1 MAGIFFFFIVLLLLL
16 QYVLKSQVRVI
27 KYARSNCIFAQVSF
41 LEIFHQSPFIL
52 QNIVMNFKVD
62 PYYWRREGYALNS
75 E

>member
-16 QYVLKSQVRVI
+16 QYVLKTQVRVI
-27 KYARSNCIFAQVSF
+27 KYVIFAQVSF